1 MKVLVTGAGGF
12 LGRGLIVPFE
22 GQADLR
28 LMDVVDWQTPH
39 EKIVASVADLD
50 AVLKAVEGT
59 EALVIAHM
67 APQRTEAYKTPT
79 IAYDVNVR
87 GTANLF
93 FAAAQFGIK
102 RVVLISSGGV
112 VRHYYLQGGP
122 LTRDLPHRGHGIYC
136 QTKILQE
143 VIAQQHHYE
152 FGMGVAVLRCGYI
165 ADMDSGRDKYDK
177 QLGAA
182 NWQFVDR
189 RDIGEMALRALQLPD
204 LGYEIFYA
212 LSTPMATEHA
222 DMDCAYKRLNWKP
235 RYDFSNLPRDSS
247 G

>member
-1 MKVLVTGAGGF
+1 
-12 LGRGLIVPFE
+12 
-22 GQADLR
+22 
-28 LMDVVDWQTPH
+28 MDVVDWPTPH

-50 AVLKAVEGT
+50 AVLKAVEGVD
-59 EALVIAHM
+59 ALVIAHM

-93 FAAAQFGIK
+93 FAAAKFGLK
-102 RVVLISSGGV
+102 QVVLVSSGGAV
-112 VRHYYLQGGP
+112 HQHYLQGGP
-122 LTRDLPHRGHGIYC
+122 LTRDLPHRGKGIYC
-136 QTKILQE
+136 HTKILQE

-165 ADMDSGRDKYDK
+165 TDMDSGCDKYGKHLD
-177 QLGAA
+177 AA

-189 RDIGEMALRALQLPD
+189 RDVGEMALRALQLPD

-212 LSTPMATEHA
+212 LSTPMAAKHA
-222 DMDCAYKRLNWKP
+222 DMEYAYKRLNWKP
-235 RYDFSNLPRDSS
+235 KYDFSNLKQDTR
-247 G
+247 